1 VTRAASPRT
10 RPQRSDGEQSRERLI
25 HAALPLFAHQG
36 FAKTSTRSI
45 AEAAGTN
52 LAAIKYY
59 FGDKAG
65 LYRAVFFDLPSA
77 PHEEIAGFGG
87 AERSRRIE
95 APVQLR
101 RAGDS
106 FSGLL
111 CTTSQGRSEG
121 LSLDDALRG
130 LYLGFLG
137 PLKQGALTRLRMKL
151 QMREMLEPTGLWEEQ
166 INRGIKP
173 MHDALVQVL
182 CRHLGLKRPD
192 DEVRRLAV
200 CLAAL
205 GVHLHVGRDIT
216 DVLAPSLNRGTR
228 SLDRWLARLVMYAQ
242 AMVGAEMQRRKMA
255 APH

>member
-1 VTRAASPRT
+1 MTRAASSRT
-10 RPQRSDGEQSRERLI
+10 RPQRSDGEPSRERLI
-25 HAALPLFAHQG
+25 HAALPLFARQG

-77 PHEEIAGFGG
+77 PHEEISGFDG
-87 AERSRRIE
+87 AEPGRRIE
-95 APVQLR
+95 APLQLR
-101 RAGDS
+101 GAGDA

-111 CTTSQGRSEG
+111 CTALQRRSEG

-137 PLKQGALTRLRMKL
+137 PLKQGDLTTLRMKL

-182 CRHLGLKRPD
+182 CRHLGLKHPD

-216 DVLAPSLNRGTR
+216 DVLAPGLNRGTK
-228 SLDRWLARLVMYAQ
+228 SLDRWLERLVMYAQ
-242 AMVGAEMQRRKMA
+242 AMVGAEMQRRNMA